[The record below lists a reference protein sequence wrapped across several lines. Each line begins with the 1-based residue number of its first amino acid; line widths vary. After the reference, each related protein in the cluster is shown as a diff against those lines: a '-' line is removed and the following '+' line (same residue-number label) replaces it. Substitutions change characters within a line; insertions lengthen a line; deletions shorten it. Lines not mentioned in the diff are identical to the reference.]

1 MSREEVRKLLG
12 GYATGTLTPAEQE
25 ALFAASLED
34 QELFDALA
42 AEQSMRDL
50 LRDPAVQAELLAALD
65 GGPPKQPWWQW
76 RPLVAGVAMAGM
88 AAIGV
93 GTWLA
98 TREKPAPVVVAELR
112 KEAPPESRGQRP
124 ESRGQ
129 GSGAGGRGTEGREP
143 ARSRGPSRRGREP
156 EAGGRDYFAL
166 VPGRVSVSSGN
177 VAGSAGVV
185 GGVPQAPPPAI
196 TAEAPVVAESK
207 PAEMALP
214 KSPAIMEFQGKGDNV
229 PRFGAVAPPPP
240 PQGRI
245 ASASARQQQS
255 AAPPPSQQGQQGSS
269 VDAGPMMMKSAIAPL
284 QVTIL
289 REKGEFAPGTILY
302 AGETVRLRL
311 EAPADGDIL
320 IEEGGKT
327 IASASVLGS
336 KPYDTPPLP
345 FEGAGRREL
354 AIRFS
359 AAASKTVQPL
369 TMRITLVYR

>member
-50 LRDPAVQAELLAALD
+50 LRDPAVKAELLAALD

-112 KEAPPESRGQRP
+112 KEAPPESRGQ
-124 ESRGQ
+124 
-129 GSGAGGRGTEGREP
+129 GSEAGGRGDGGRGTGGREP
-143 ARSRGPSRRGREP
+143 ARRSRGPSSRGRGP
-156 EAGGRDYFAL
+156 GTGGRDYSAL

-229 PRFGAVAPPPP
+229 PRLGAVAPTPP

-245 ASASARQQQS
+245 ASASARLQQS

-289 REKGEFAPGTILY
+289 RGNGEVAPGTILY